1 MHVSFNEVIEFV
13 GKGKIQDLMD
23 SFYQVTGVANAV
35 VDIAGN
41 IVVQTGWQDL
51 CAKFHSK
58 TLCKRQISQNP
69 YPIRVLPS

>member
-35 VDIAGN
+35 VDRAGN

-51 CAKFHSK
+51 CVKFHSK
-58 TLCKRQISQNP
+58 TLCTRQK
-69 YPIRVLPS
+69 